1 MKANYSRFLAVDK
14 TLTPLKE
21 HYKGFAIIDHPTVL
35 QVFYQYHLRLKWEH
49 LFLFLATY
57 CLFSCWRHIH
67 KQYLTMAFPRPEQVV
82 VDVES
87 VVRDYLRPA
96 TAHSPP
102 GDLPPKYEEVQAAA
116 AAQVG
121 ATHLKCLFF
130 MLSPFRLRKRRH
142 LHRSTTS
149 RWQWGQIWRGT
160 ATTQPLPCLCL
171 LQLSS
176 KSLPSVIYLMQEKYI
191 HIHPVIFH
199 FVTNSL
205 TNWLVGHQLV
215 GLLKKLY
222 NQKRTNW
229 LEKHSGPPLDLIG
242 FEYRCYLL
250 LFWLITLQL
259 YCWFFFCF

>member
-116 AAQVG
+116 AAQVTEEEAPPPQYDESMTMG
-121 ATHLKCLFF
+121 SNLARNSNNT
-130 MLSPFRLRKRRH
+130 SPAS
-142 LHRSTTS
+142 STPAVPMPTS
-149 RWQWGQIWRGT
+149 TVQ
-160 ATTQPLPCLCL
+160 
-171 LQLSS
+171 
-176 KSLPSVIYLMQEKYI
+176 
-191 HIHPVIFH
+191 
-199 FVTNSL
+199 
-205 TNWLVGHQLV
+205 
-215 GLLKKLY
+215 
-222 NQKRTNW
+222 
-229 LEKHSGPPLDLIG
+229 
-242 FEYRCYLL
+242 
-250 LFWLITLQL
+250 
-259 YCWFFFCF
+259 

>member
-1 MKANYSRFLAVDK
+1 M
-14 TLTPLKE
+14 
-21 HYKGFAIIDHPTVL
+21 VL

-116 AAQVG
+116 AAQVRS
-121 ATHLKCLFF
+121 TTYIIKFLLF
-130 MLSPFRLRKRRH
+130 MLSPFRSRKMRH

-149 RWQWGQIWRGT
+149 R
-160 ATTQPLPCLCL
+160 
-171 LQLSS
+171 
-176 KSLPSVIYLMQEKYI
+176 
-191 HIHPVIFH
+191 
-199 FVTNSL
+199 
-205 TNWLVGHQLV
+205 
-215 GLLKKLY
+215 
-222 NQKRTNW
+222 
-229 LEKHSGPPLDLIG
+229 
-242 FEYRCYLL
+242 
-250 LFWLITLQL
+250 
-259 YCWFFFCF
+259 